1 MAAAIGLINLLPLL
15 NTVFF
20 KTNELVG
27 TLSVFMLSVVFVT
40 FIIMYT
46 ALLQVKAR
54 RSVLLIALIIG
65 LLFKSIGNYVFVMQF
80 GIFGASLA
88 TVISLGIYALTLHII
103 VMKLYRFQNMGLF
116 IAKVIFTL
124 TIMSGLV
131 QIVLSIPT
139 QSRLSSL
146 LVLVLAGIVGV
157 IIVLLGIIKLK
168 ILKREECQHLPLMD
182 KLMKEK

>member
-1 MAAAIGLINLLPLL
+1 
-15 NTVFF
+15 
-20 KTNELVG
+20 
-27 TLSVFMLSVVFVT
+27 
-40 FIIMYT
+40 
-46 ALLQVKAR
+46 
-54 RSVLLIALIIG
+54 
-65 LLFKSIGNYVFVMQF
+65 
-80 GIFGASLA
+80 
-88 TVISLGIYALTLHII
+88 
-103 VMKLYRFQNMGLF
+103 MKLYRFQNMGLF

>member
-1 MAAAIGLINLLPLL
+1 
-15 NTVFF
+15 
-20 KTNELVG
+20 
-27 TLSVFMLSVVFVT
+27 
-40 FIIMYT
+40 
-46 ALLQVKAR
+46 
-54 RSVLLIALIIG
+54 
-65 LLFKSIGNYVFVMQF
+65 
-80 GIFGASLA
+80 
-88 TVISLGIYALTLHII
+88 
-103 VMKLYRFQNMGLF
+103 
-116 IAKVIFTL
+116 
-124 TIMSGLV
+124 MSGLV